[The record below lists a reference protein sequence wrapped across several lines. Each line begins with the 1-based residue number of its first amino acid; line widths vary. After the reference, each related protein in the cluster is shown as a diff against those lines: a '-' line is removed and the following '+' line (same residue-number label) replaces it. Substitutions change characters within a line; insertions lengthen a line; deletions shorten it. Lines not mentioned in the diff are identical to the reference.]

1 MTMPGLPLHP
11 AAERIDVTDDGVIV
25 GLSQAVAVYGNTG
38 KRSLLLRK
46 IGRTIHVQKEE
57 QIQKE
62 EQMKETP
69 EPVLPE
75 QAFLSDDHERMIR
88 NFLQSLSQTFF
99 IAYTQFPLNLDSQ

>member
-1 MTMPGLPLHP
+1 MEIPVK
-11 AAERIDVTDDGVIV
+11 EVF
-25 GLSQAVAVYGNTG
+25 
-38 KRSLLLRK
+38 LLRK

-88 NFLQSLSQTFF
+88 TFLQSLSETFF
-99 IAYTQFPLNLDSQ
+99 IAYT

>member
-1 MTMPGLPLHP
+1 
-11 AAERIDVTDDGVIV
+11 
-25 GLSQAVAVYGNTG
+25 
-38 KRSLLLRK
+38 LLRK

-75 QAFLSDDHERMIR
+75 QAFL
-88 NFLQSLSQTFF
+88 F
-99 IAYTQFPLNLDSQ
+99 